1 MIALTVRPPPDC
13 PEGGAHRPATGER
26 SRRSGDAEA
35 CGGAPVLDLALC
47 LILAVTVVGLL
58 LLAL

>member
-1 MIALTVRPPPDC
+1 MTALVARPPLDR
-13 PEGGAHRPATGER
+13 PEDGSPLPEPGNR
-26 SRRSGDAEA
+26 SRRGEA
-35 CGGAPVLDLALC
+35 KTCGGAPVLDLALC